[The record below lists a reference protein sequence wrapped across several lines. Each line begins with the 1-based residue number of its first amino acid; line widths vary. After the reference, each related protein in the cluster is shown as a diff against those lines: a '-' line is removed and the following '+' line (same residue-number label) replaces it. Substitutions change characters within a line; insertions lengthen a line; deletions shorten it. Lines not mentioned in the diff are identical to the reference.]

1 MKLIKW
7 SIMVA
12 VFFCWV
18 GSVHALV
25 YHVSPTGND
34 NPPWPCGNEYNP
46 CRTIGHVVSF
56 AVNGDTIKVAEGFYW
71 ENVRIDT
78 SISDLTI
85 QGGWNGDFSARTE
98 DPSVTVVFNKDTVN
112 TNAVFSFNAGVWESI
127 SVTLEGLTIR
137 GTLDMHRIGVY
148 ISSVGGQLD
157 VSLLKNRIVNNTESG
172 VSVYSG
178 GGEEVSVVL
187 HENQIM
193 WNQEPEGVPP
203 SSGGGIYAACFNSLS
218 TITLNLEK
226 NVIAHNTANSGGGIY
241 LFCSKGAMLQA
252 EMENNVIM
260 NNKAINDHGGGI
272 ATSTGD
278 TNSQLTVNLIN
289 NTISQNTAGSSG
301 GGIYVDSFFGATNLV
316 SIFNTIIW
324 GNSANSSENDIHI
337 HAGTSTVN
345 ASYSDIGDVSISGG
359 GIYNPGPGNLNA
371 DPSFDTDF
379 HLLSRS
385 PAIDKGQCG
394 VKILNIYIRRAPY
407 DDIDGDL
414 RPGFGKFW
422 GCDIGADEYI
432 VKAMPYIPFLLF
444 DN

>member
-7 SIMVA
+7 SIILA

-34 NPPWPCGNEYNP
+34 NPPWPCGVAGNP
-46 CRTIGHVVSF
+46 CRTIGHAVSI

-71 ENVRIDT
+71 ENVVFNT

-85 QGGWNGDFSARTE
+85 QGGWNSDFSTRTE

-137 GTLDMHRIGVY
+137 GTLDMHRIGVN
-148 ISSVGGQLD
+148 ISSDGGQLD
-157 VSLLKNRIVNNTESG
+157 VSLLNNLIVNNTGQG
-172 VSVYSG
+172 VSVFSG

-193 WNQEPEGVPP
+193 WNQQPEGLSQQP
-203 SSGGGIYAACFNSLS
+203 GGGIYAACDNSLS

-226 NVIAHNTANSGGGIY
+226 NVIARNTAHRGGGIDLY
-241 LFCSKGAMLQA
+241 CTDGAILQA
-252 EMENNVIM
+252 MMENNVIM
-260 NNKAINDHGGGI
+260 NNKAITSDGGGI
-272 ATSTGD
+272 ATSTSGI
-278 TNSQLTVNLIN
+278 NSQLTVNLIN
-289 NTISQNTAGSSG
+289 NTISKNTAVSSG

-359 GIYNPGPGNLNA
+359 GIYDPGPGNLNA

-379 HLLSRS
+379 HLLSKS

-432 VKAMPYIPFLLF
+432 VKAMSWIPLLLF
-444 DN
+444 